1 MDLRHYYRKIR
12 EMESNITDE
21 YPLVV
26 SFETGDG
33 GKSGICTE
41 VPRRL
46 AAQKIVEGSARLA
59 TAEEKEGYHSAHA
72 EARRVLEQL
81 AAANKVQFAVLTN
94 AELDRL
100 KGSPRSSK

>member
-1 MDLRHYYRKIR
+1 MGIPGCLVLFKKPRRHECLCYSDIERRNKRMDLRHYYRKIR

-46 AAQKIVEGSARLA
+46 AAKRLWKVARVWPPR
-59 TAEEKEGYHSAHA
+59 KKRKGII
-72 EARRVLEQL
+72 RR
-81 AAANKVQFAVLTN
+81 T
-94 AELDRL
+94 
-100 KGSPRSSK
+100 